1 MQDRR
6 ISIERKVVPI
16 SSLVYDEDNLNTHG
30 PDNLDSVVGSL
41 DEWGQIGDL
50 VVQKRTGKVINGNL
64 RLQQMAQLGF
74 DSVAITEV
82 DCTDEESIAIAI
94 ALNESQRHSEF
105 DIKRMSDAVE
115 KLMASGFSIESMGL
129 VESRMEELISS
140 IEKDVEH
147 GIESIKSGPSQDIME
162 FSGDGKNIDSTSR
175 EEKERLY
182 PLAITLGRSHL
193 DDWTKKKREIGINSD
208 TAAFIKIV
216 LDS

>member
-1 MQDRR
+1 
-6 ISIERKVVPI
+6 
-16 SSLVYDEDNLNTHG
+16 
-30 PDNLDSVVGSL
+30 
-41 DEWGQIGDL
+41 
-50 VVQKRTGKVINGNL
+50 
-64 RLQQMAQLGF
+64 
-74 DSVAITEV
+74 
-82 DCTDEESIAIAI
+82 
-94 ALNESQRHSEF
+94 
-105 DIKRMSDAVE
+105 MSDAVE

-162 FSGDGKNIDSTSR
+162 FSGDGEAIGSTPR

-182 PLAITLGRSHL
+182 PLAIALGRSHL